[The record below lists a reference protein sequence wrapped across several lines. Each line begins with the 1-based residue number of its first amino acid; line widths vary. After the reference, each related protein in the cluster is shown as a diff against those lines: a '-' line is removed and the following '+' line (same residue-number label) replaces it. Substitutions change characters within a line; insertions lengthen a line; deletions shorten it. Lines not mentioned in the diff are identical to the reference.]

1 MTKGKAF
8 NKEDVCAAV
17 KAAWSEYPAEKLS
30 RAFETKRR
38 VAECIIEDKGGNN
51 FVLPHFRKSRK
62 SK

>member
-1 MTKGKAF
+1 M
-8 NKEDVCAAV
+8 

>member
-1 MTKGKAF
+1 M
-8 NKEDVCAAV
+8 

-51 FVLPHFRKSRK
+51 FDYFVLPHFRKSK
-62 SK
+62 